1 MKTAQ
6 CFLMAPG
13 KSPVPVSM
21 AIHPMVSSSV
31 TVPQLAT
38 SRRSRAREAASSD
51 TLWQATVKN
60 GSAYVV
66 AAKLALL
73 FVV

>member
-1 MKTAQ
+1 
-6 CFLMAPG
+6 
-13 KSPVPVSM
+13 M
-21 AIHPMVSSSV
+21 AIHPMVSFSV